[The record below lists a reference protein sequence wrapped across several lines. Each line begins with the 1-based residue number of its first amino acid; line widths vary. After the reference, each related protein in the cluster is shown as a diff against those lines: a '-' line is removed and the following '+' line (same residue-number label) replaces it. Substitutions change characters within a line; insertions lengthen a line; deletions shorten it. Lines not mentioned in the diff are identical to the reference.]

1 MRRAL
6 PYVAGI
12 LVYAM
17 APGAGETVENVLHLL
32 SEGHAAHELAD
43 AEHAPRGDE
52 HGCSGT
58 FHLCHCHSSTAFVGD
73 AEAPEVEA
81 AAVDSR
87 VIAWEVDDVRAE
99 GCPYDMFRPPSA

>member
-12 LVYAM
+12 LMYAM
-17 APGAGETVENVLHLL
+17 TLGSGEVVENALHLL

-43 AEHAPRGDE
+43 AEHAPRGAE

-73 AEAPEVEA
+73 AETPEIEA
-81 AAVDSR
+81 AAEHRRLLS
-87 VIAWEVDDVRAE
+87 WELDDARAE
-99 GCPYDMFRPPSA
+99 GCPADMFRPPSA